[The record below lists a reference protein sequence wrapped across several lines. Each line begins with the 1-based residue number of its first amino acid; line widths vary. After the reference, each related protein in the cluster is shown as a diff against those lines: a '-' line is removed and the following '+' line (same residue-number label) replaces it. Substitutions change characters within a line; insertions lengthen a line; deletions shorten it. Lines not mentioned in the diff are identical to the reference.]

1 MKKRENPVIQRVS
14 DPFDDLV
21 MDSNKSLKSIYKGS
35 RRNGVR
41 MAKRKKG
48 MTFIPYDYEAAYN
61 KSLEDMHEFFVEQ
74 MFKQG
79 KKVVYALKEI
89 RAGDQFE
96 VEIRSNQ
103 ECAEIHPT
111 GELSEKE
118 KGSPERKI
126 CLCDCLQSDRG
137 NPVASSHCHGWRHG
151 HGCG

>member
-96 VEIRSNQ
+96 VEIYPQFKKMDEVPPEGRS
-103 ECAEIHPT
+103 IK
-111 GELSEKE
+111 KE
-118 KGSPERKI
+118 MTRLKGI
-126 CLCDCLQSDRG
+126 
-137 NPVASSHCHGWRHG
+137 
-151 HGCG
+151 

>member
-1 MKKRENPVIQRVS
+1 MIQRVS

-79 KKVVYALKEI
+79 KKVVYTERFKMHLQRITTGSREQNNTYGKTESMCMSTI
-89 RAGDQFE
+89 RP
-96 VEIRSNQ
+96 S
-103 ECAEIHPT
+103 
-111 GELSEKE
+111 
-118 KGSPERKI
+118 
-126 CLCDCLQSDRG
+126 
-137 NPVASSHCHGWRHG
+137 
-151 HGCG
+151 